1 MYKQQS
7 GFTLIELVV
16 VIVILGLLAAT
27 ALPRFVNITG
37 DARYASVQGIA
48 GGLRSAVAL
57 AKAQYLVTGSSAA
70 TTITAEGQAVNVL
83 DTVTY
88 PNFGGRPDGSATGM
102 RRMLTDPANYTITA
116 TGGATDTVTYTAQ
129 GGTANCNVVYDPDLA
144 GDPVTV
150 TATLAFCQ

>member
-37 DARYASVQGIA
+37 DARFASVQGVA
-48 GGLRSAVAL
+48 GGLRSAAAL

-83 DTVTY
+83 SETGN
-88 PNFGGRPDGSATGM
+88 PGFGGRPDGTANGM
-102 RRMLTDPANYTITA
+102 RLMLPDPANYAIAGPGTA
-116 TGGATDTVTYTAQ
+116 VGTVTYTAN
-129 GGTANCNVVYDPDLA
+129 GGQAGCNVVYDPDGA

-150 TATLAFCQ
+150 NATLVVCQ